1 MIPLWREQL
10 VDPVLVEGDVHIWR
24 ASLNQPASHVES
36 LQQTLAPGELTRA
49 ERCHFES
56 DRQRFIVARGLL
68 RAILSRYVH
77 EHPSYL
83 RFCSSPYGKPT
94 LVTQPDREMLKFNL
108 SHSSDLVLYAV
119 TRGCNVG
126 IDVERI
132 RPIQNITDIAKRF
145 FSLQEFAMF
154 RTIPEHL
161 QLEAFFTC
169 WTRKEA
175 YIKARGEG
183 LSLPLNQF
191 DVSFIPGEP
200 AVLLKTLE
208 DPQEVSRWS
217 LHALPSPP
225 GYEAALAVERQTC
238 HLSYWEAPAKG

>member
-10 VDPVLVEGDVHIWR
+10 GAPVLLEGDVHIWR
-24 ASLNQPASHVES
+24 ASLNQPASDVQS
-36 LQQTLAPGELTRA
+36 LHQTLAPDEQSRA
-49 ERCHFES
+49 ERCHFER

-77 EHPSYL
+77 EHPSHL
-83 RFCSSPYGKPT
+83 RFCSSPYGKPA

-119 TRGCNVG
+119 TRGRSVG

-132 RPIQNITDIAKRF
+132 RPLPDITGMAKRF

-154 RTIPEHL
+154 RALPKHL
-161 QLEAFFTC
+161 QLEVFFTC

-183 LSLPLNQF
+183 LSLPLDQF

-208 DPQEVSRWS
+208 DPQEARRWS
-217 LHALPSPP
+217 LHALPSAP
-225 GYEAALAVERQTC
+225 GYEAALAIEGQGC
-238 HLSYWEAPAKG
+238 HLWYWQALAKG